1 MKKLL
6 FVLVLLGFSHAW
18 AQKIPNMLCTS
29 QYIVH
34 VNPVTFAVR
43 RVEASNT
50 QGIDLYRIENE
61 ELYISSAERNEYR
74 YNKLTE
80 IEKHRFYS
88 GHKTLLFDKDYKTVI
103 STHTYDD
110 EIRVLKL
117 RCVMKA
123 K

>member
-6 FVLVLLGFSHAW
+6 FALMMLNLSSAW

-29 QYIVH
+29 QFVLHI
-34 VNPVTFAVR
+34 NPITFAAR
-43 RVEASNT
+43 RAESSNA
-50 QGIDLYRIENE
+50 QGIDLYRIEKD

-80 IEKHRFYS
+80 IEKFRFFS
-88 GHKTLLFDKDYKTVI
+88 GHKTLLFDKDYKTAI

-110 EIRVLKL
+110 EIRVLKF
-117 RCVMKA
+117 RCVLKA